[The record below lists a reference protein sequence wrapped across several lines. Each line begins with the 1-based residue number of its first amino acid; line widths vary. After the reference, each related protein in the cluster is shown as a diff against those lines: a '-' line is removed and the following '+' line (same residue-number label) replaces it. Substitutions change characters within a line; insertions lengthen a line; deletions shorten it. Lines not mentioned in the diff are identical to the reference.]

1 MLYDYFVAV
10 DDTMAALAFDDP
22 DNARCAGYAELAV
35 KGADPITDL
44 LPVETSLTRRT
55 TSEVEADPDRGRD
68 IALLEDGE
76 AAAVLSLA
84 NSFRD
89 ALAAADDTAL
99 QDASAAFAEQHWQEI
114 SAELLVPF
122 LKELAALAKGAAT
135 DGHRLYCTIWL

>member
-10 DDTMAALAFDDP
+10 DDTMAALAFEDP
-22 DNARCAGYAELAV
+22 DNARCPGYAELAV

-55 TSEVEADPDRGRD
+55 LAEVEADPDRGRD

-89 ALAAADDTAL
+89 ALAAADDGAL
-99 QDASAAFAEQHWQEI
+99 QTAAAAFVEQNEEDAEVEDVI
-114 SAELLVPF
+114 AF
-122 LKELAALAKGAAT
+122 LKELAALAAGAAAE
-135 DGHRLYCTIWL
+135 GHRLYCTISL